1 MRHLVF
7 AVASFV
13 ALAGLAVSTPSAQA
27 DQKGKKPG
35 QGQGQKGKM
44 GQKGQQ
50 AQRGQRPNTGAIAA
64 KMIEKFDRNGDRA
77 LNAKELTA
85 ALTAMREQ
93 RGNRGGPGQ
102 GAGKGGAGRGGKGAA
117 GRGGK
122 GGAGKGQG
130 RGKSRRPGSGK

>member
-35 QGQGQKGKM
+35 QGQKGK
-44 GQKGQQ
+44 GQKGQM
-50 AQRGQRPNTGAIAA
+50 GQRPNPAAIAV

-93 RGNRGGPGQ
+93 RGNRGGGPGQ
-102 GAGKGGAGRGGKGAA
+102 GAGKGGAGRGGKG
-117 GRGGK
+117 
-122 GGAGKGQG
+122 GAGKGPG
-130 RGKSRRPGSGK
+130 RSGKGRRPGSGK